1 MFRGFLGESMIARAA
16 RAGLVSVRTVD
27 LRDFSRDQRRTIDD
41 KPYSGG
47 PGMLMKPEVWYEA
60 IETCLAEC
68 KMENGE
74 RKIDVGPGDSPCSIL
89 HSPFPVGT
97 RVVLT
102 TPTGVPYT
110 QRKAEEFAGCGHLVF
125 MCGHYEGI
133 DERVRRL
140 VTDEVSMGD
149 FVLTGGEIPVAAMVD
164 SVVRLLPGALGGGAA
179 ATACE
184 SFGADGL
191 LEAPQYTRPPV
202 YRGMAVPEVL
212 VGGDHAKTASWRK
225 RQAFDLTS
233 RRRPDLLEMGGTF
246 AAGEAFH
253 ANIGMQKT
261 DKGEDI

>member
-1 MFRGFLGESMIARAA
+1 MIARAA

-60 IETCLAEC
+60 IEACRGRCE
-68 KMENGE
+68 GE
-74 RKIDVGPGDSPCSIL
+74 KV
-89 HSPFPVGT
+89 

-102 TPTGVPYT
+102 TPAGVPYT
-110 QRKAEEFAGCGHLVF
+110 QRKAEEFATCGHLIF
-125 MCGHYEGI
+125 LCGHYEGI
-133 DERVRRL
+133 DERVRCL

-164 SVVRLLPGALGGGAA
+164 SVVRLLPGVLGGGAA
-179 ATACE
+179 ATSCE

-191 LEAPQYTRPPV
+191 LEAPQYTRPPI

-212 VGGDHAKTASWRK
+212 VAGDHAKAASWRK
-225 RQAFDLTS
+225 RQAIDLTS

-246 AAGEAFH
+246 T
-253 ANIGMQKT
+253 T
-261 DKGEDI
+261 D